1 MATVPPSPQ
10 FSTPVLGEPAW
21 DIARLYPG
29 QGYWDERDYL
39 DLAAKTNQLVEYS
52 DGFIEVLP
60 MPTIEHQL
68 IVRFLLDMLRAFV
81 EPKKL
86 GMVLFAPLPVWTR
99 DQQYREPDLIFQ
111 LAENH
116 AKSDRKYYKG
126 ADLVVEVVSDDAQSQ
141 IRDYEKKLVDYAR
154 AGIPEYWIVDP
165 QKSTISVMV
174 LNSEQYQVRGVF
186 TVGETASSQL
196 LAGFEVAVSDVFTAA
211 KQ

>member
-1 MATVPPSPQ
+1 MATIPPSPQ
-10 FSTPVLGEPAW
+10 FNAPVLGEPAW

-39 DLAAKTNQLVEYS
+39 DLATKSNQLVEYS

-174 LNSEQYQVRGVF
+174 LNAGQYEARGVF
-186 TVGETASSQL
+186 ISGQVASSQL
-196 LAGFEVAVSDVFTAA
+196 LAGFEVAVSEVFAAA

>member
-1 MATVPPSPQ
+1 
-10 FSTPVLGEPAW
+10 
-21 DIARLYPG
+21 
-29 QGYWDERDYL
+29 
-39 DLAAKTNQLVEYS
+39 
-52 DGFIEVLP
+52 
-60 MPTIEHQL
+60 
-68 IVRFLLDMLRAFV
+68 
-81 EPKKL
+81 
-86 GMVLFAPLPVWTR
+86 MVLFAPLPVWTR
-99 DQQYREPDLIFQ
+99 DQQYLEPDLIFQ

-174 LNSEQYQVRGVF
+174 LNAGQYEARGVF
-186 TVGETASSQL
+186 ATGQVASSQL
-196 LAGFEVAVSDVFTAA
+196 LAGFEVAVSDVFAAA

>member
-10 FSTPVLGEPAW
+10 FPTPVLGEPAW
-21 DIARLYPG
+21 DIALLYPG

-68 IVRFLLDMLRAFV
+68 IVRFLLDVFRAFV

-86 GMVLFAPLPVWTR
+86 GIVLFAPLPVWTR
-99 DQQYREPDLIFQ
+99 DRQYREPDLIFQ
-111 LAENH
+111 FTENH

-126 ADLVVEVVSDDAQSQ
+126 ADLVVEVVSEDAQSQ
-141 IRDYEKKLVDYAR
+141 LRDYEKKLVDYAR

-165 QKSTISVMV
+165 QRATIRVMV
-174 LNSEQYQVRGVF
+174 LNGGQYDARGEFKSGEQA
-186 TVGETASSQL
+186 TSQL
-196 LAGFEVAVSDVFTAA
+196 LAGFEVAVSDVFAAA